1 LDLGGFIK
9 LQFNKKEG
17 YKIIEISSGNYTYD
31 ALEAFLYNDP
41 DYTKYESFEPDT
53 AKSR

>member
-1 LDLGGFIK
+1 MDLGGFIK

-17 YKIIEISSGNYTYD
+17 YKIIEISYENYTYG
-31 ALEAFLYNDP
+31 ALETFLYNNP